1 MTNQSY
7 HSDYEYLSKSFLTKF
22 ALSPLH
28 AYEYMT
34 AEKKDTEAMMFG
46 RIYHAIIAGLHNEYF
61 ILDVSKRPNP
71 DKDFKDTANKLWK
84 AKELQNVT
92 VDIITKPDHDEILTM
107 LSRLKENEI
116 VKKINAFSLLQEE
129 AFRTTIEGRKIKCKP
144 DGLQIHRGKNNENL
158 VIDWKTCTSI
168 HPDSITREVVKY
180 GYDVQAAMYCDII
193 NHINGGETNMLFI
206 FQEKS
211 SPYDVLPVLVNAN
224 SYTME
229 AGRAKYQR
237 YYDEAVQCFASG
249 VWPGIASK
257 YFDKCLI
264 LE

>member
-1 MTNQSY
+1 MTNESY
-7 HSDYEYLSKSFLTKF
+7 HKDFEYLSKSFLTKF
-22 ALSPLH
+22 SLSPLH
-28 AYEYMT
+28 AFEYMT
-34 AEKKDTEAMMFG
+34 AEKKDSEAMRFG
-46 RIYHAIIAGLHNEYF
+46 RVYHAVIAGLNDEYCIF
-61 ILDVSKRPNP
+61 DPELRPEP
-71 DKDFKDTANKLWK
+71 DKTFASTLNKTWK
-84 AKELQNVT
+84 AEIEANYNDVISKE
-92 VDIITKPDHDEILTM
+92 DHDEILTM

-129 AFRTTIEGRKIKCKP
+129 PFRAVVEGRKIKCKP

-158 VIDWKTCTSI
+158 IIDWKTCTSI

-193 NHINGGETNMLFI
+193 SEINGGETNMLFI

-211 SPYDVLPVLVNAN
+211 APYDVLPVLVNAC

-229 AGRAKYQR
+229 AGRAKYQK

-257 YFDKCLI
+257 YMDKCLI

>member
-1 MTNQSY
+1 MTTQSY

-28 AYEYMT
+28 AFEYMN
-34 AEKKDTEAMMFG
+34 AEKKDSEAMRFG
-46 RIYHAIIAGLHNEYF
+46 RVYHAIIAGLSNEYLVF
-61 ILDVSKRPNP
+61 YPELRPEP
-71 DKDFKDTANKLWK
+71 DKTFASTLNKAWK
-84 AKELQNVT
+84 AEIEASHNDVIS
-92 VDIITKPDHDEILTM
+92 VEDYNEILTM

-116 VKKINAFSLLQEE
+116 VRKINAFSLLQEE
-129 AFRTTIEGRKIKCKP
+129 AFRATIEGRKIKCKP

-158 VIDWKTCTSI
+158 VIDWKTCASI

-193 NHINGGETNMLFI
+193 SKLNGGETNMLFI
-206 FQEKS
+206 FQEKN
-211 SPYDVLPVLVNAN
+211 SPYDVLPVLVNSD

-229 AGRAKYQR
+229 SGRNKYQR
-237 YYDEAVQCFASG
+237 YYDEAIECFKSG
-249 VWPGIASK
+249 AWNGIANK
-257 YFDKCLI
+257 YPDKCLI